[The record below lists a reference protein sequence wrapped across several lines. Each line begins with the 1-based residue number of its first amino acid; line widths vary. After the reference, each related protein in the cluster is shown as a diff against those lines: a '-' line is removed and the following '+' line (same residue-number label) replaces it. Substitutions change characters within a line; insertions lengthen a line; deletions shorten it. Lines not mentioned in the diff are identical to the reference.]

1 MDGPTTLADDTMERM
16 WRAVEKVE
24 ERLHRSVAAL
34 EAANISYAVI
44 GGNAVAAW
52 VAQVDEG
59 AVRNTKDVDI
69 LIQRADLPAAKSAM
83 EEVGF
88 LHVEVAGV
96 DLFIDGPNGKPSQG
110 VHLLF
115 SGEKVKPGDSM
126 PVAEVSE
133 SERGQKFQVIS
144 LAALLRMKLVAYRD
158 RDKTHIRDL
167 IGVGLID
174 QTWPAKYPSPL
185 RERLQAILD
194 TPDG

>member
-1 MDGPTTLADDTMERM
+1 MAGEISLADDTMERM
-16 WRAVEKVE
+16 WRAVQKVE

-34 EAANISYAVI
+34 EAHGVPYAVI

-59 AVRNTKDVDI
+59 AVRNTRDVDI
-69 LIQRADLPAAKSAM
+69 LIRKADLPACQAALATA
-83 EEVGF
+83 GF
-88 LHVEVAGV
+88 LHYFGSGV
-96 DLFIDGPNGKPSQG
+96 DLFIDGPDGKSSQG

-115 SGEKVKPGDSM
+115 TGEKVKPNDPV
-126 PVAEVSE
+126 PVADLDEA
-133 SERGQKFQVIS
+133 ERGARFQVLS
-144 LAALLRMKLVAYRD
+144 LPALVRMKLVAHRD
-158 RDKTHIRDL
+158 KDKTHLRDL

-174 QTWPAKYPSPL
+174 QTWPAQYLSPL